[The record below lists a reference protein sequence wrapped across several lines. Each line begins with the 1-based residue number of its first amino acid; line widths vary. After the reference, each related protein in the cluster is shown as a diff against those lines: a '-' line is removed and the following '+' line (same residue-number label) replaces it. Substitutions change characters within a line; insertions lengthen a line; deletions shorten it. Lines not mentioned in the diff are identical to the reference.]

1 MVTGVTEIPRPPQA
15 GTPFEKGDGRP
26 RFTERSGFSRMLMP
40 ALRAF
45 LRLRRM
51 PRNEAGDF
59 SQHIHFP
66 EE

>member
-1 MVTGVTEIPRPPQA
+1 MVTGVTEIPRPA

-26 RFTERSGFSRMLMP
+26 RFPERSGFTRTLMP

-45 LRLRRM
+45 PLVKGV
-51 PRNEAGDF
+51 PRNEVGDF